1 MTILYWLTET
11 QRLFFSSPPLNPV
24 VSNVLLF
31 LQFGYEGRVPLK
43 SARLF
48 YDISEKARKIV
59 ESYFMLNST
68 LYFSYTHMVCRTALS
83 GEIPESELVTF

>member
-1 MTILYWLTET
+1 M
-11 QRLFFSSPPLNPV
+11 V
-24 VSNVLLF
+24 ANVLLF

-83 GEIPESELVTF
+83 GEVPEAERVSFYPQEIRKEANVYYMTDE